1 MRRRDFMTVL
11 VGAAACPTSAGAQ
24 DTMPVIG
31 YLGSTSAG
39 PFAALLAAFHQGLAE
54 TGYAEGRNVRIEYR
68 WADGR
73 YEQLPA
79 LAADLVDRNVN
90 VIVTGGG
97 PPAALAAKSATST
110 IPIVFSSSD
119 PVERGLV
126 ASLSRPNG
134 NLTGVNILSADLVPK
149 RLELLAELVPQA
161 TVFALIV
168 NPNNANTEKVIKN
181 VQEAASGKGVQLHI
195 LKASTESEIGAGFNS
210 LVEQHVGALV
220 VGSDPFLDNSSR
232 AQLVALTAHHGVP
245 AMYEWRESVLAGGL
259 ISYGTSLPGMHRQ
272 VGVYTGRIL
281 KGAKPADLPIQ
292 QPTKF
297 ELVIN
302 VNTAKALGLTV
313 PHSYLMRADE
323 VIE

>member
-1 MRRRDFMTVL
+1 MRRRDFMAVL
-11 VGAAACPTSAGAQ
+11 VGAASCPILAGAQ
-24 DTMPVIG
+24 NAMPVIG
-31 YLGSTSAG
+31 YLGSTSAE
-39 PFAALLAAFHQGLAE
+39 PFAPFVAAFHEGLAE
-54 TGYAEGRNVRIEYR
+54 IGYAEGRNVMIAYH

-79 LAADLVDRNVN
+79 LAADLVARNVN
-90 VIVTGGG
+90 VIVTSGG
-97 PPAALAAKSATST
+97 PPAALAAKSATSS

-126 ASLSRPNG
+126 TSLTRPSG
-134 NLTGVNILSADLVPK
+134 NLTGVNILSTDLVPK

-161 TVFALIV
+161 KVFALIV
-168 NPNNANTEKVIKN
+168 NPNNANTEQVTRS
-181 VQEAASGKGVQLHI
+181 VQKAARDKGVQLLV
-195 LKASTESEIGAGFNS
+195 LKASTESEIGAAFNS
-210 LVEQHVGALV
+210 LVQQHAGALV
-220 VGSDPFLDNSSR
+220 VGSDPFLDNSR
-232 AQLVALTAHHGVP
+232 AQLVALASHHAVP

-281 KGAKPADLPIQ
+281 KGAKPADLPVQ

-302 VNTAKALGLTV
+302 LKTARELGLTI
-313 PHSYLMRADE
+313 PHLVLQRADE